1 MTELVLSGPLLLAA
15 LVAALAGLVS
25 FASPCVLPLVPGFL
39 GYVGGMTPAATRGSA
54 PAAAPSGATSSSA
67 SPSTGT
73 STATTTT
80 RAATPARAATPTGRG
95 RLMLGALLFVLGFTA
110 VFLTMSVVISG
121 LGLALT
127 RHQGLLLQV
136 AGALVIIL
144 GLVMVLQP
152 TAGWQVRWR
161 PAAGLAGAPLLGVAF
176 GLGFT
181 ACTGPALVAI
191 QTLGTSIIPGQ
202 DQVGRALVLGT
213 AYSLG
218 LGLPFLLMAAGLG
231 WVSRA
236 SRWVR
241 DHYLVIQ
248 RVGGGLLILLGLL
261 MLSGVWAEVTAWMQ
275 TRFVSGFETVL

>member
-1 MTELVLSGPLLLAA
+1 MNELVLSGPLLLAA

-39 GYVGGMTPAATRGSA
+39 GYVGGMTPTATRDTGPATAPPGSA
-54 PAAAPSGATSSSA
+54 VAGA
-67 SPSTGT
+67 
-73 STATTTT
+73 STATTT
-80 RAATPARAATPTGRG
+80 RTPTAVPTGRG
-95 RLMLGALLFVLGFTA
+95 RLMLGAVLFVLGFTA
-110 VFLTMSVVISG
+110 VFLAMSVVISG
-121 LGLALT
+121 VGLALT

-136 AGALVIIL
+136 AGAVVVLL

-152 TAGWQVRWR
+152 SAGWQVRWR

-202 DQVGRALVLGT
+202 DQMGRALVLGT

-248 RVGGGLLILLGLL
+248 RTGGGLLILLGLL

>member
-1 MTELVLSGPLLLAA
+1 MNELVLSGPLLLAVA
-15 LVAALAGLVS
+15 VAALAGLIS

-39 GYVGGMTPAATRGSA
+39 GYVGGMTPAATPASA
-54 PAAAPSGATSSSA
+54 PATAPSGSTSRSA
-67 SPSTGT
+67 GT
-73 STATTTT
+73 STRT
-80 RAATPARAATPTGRG
+80 RTAAPTGRG
-95 RLMLGALLFVLGFTA
+95 RLMLGATLFVLGFTA
-110 VFLTMSVVISG
+110 VFLAMSVVISG

>member
-1 MTELVLSGPLLLAA
+1 MNELVLSGPLLLAA
-15 LVAALAGLVS
+15 AVAALAGLVS

-39 GYVGGMTPAATRGSA
+39 GYVGGM
-54 PAAAPSGATSSSA
+54 APSGARR
-67 SPSTGT
+67 
-73 STATTTT
+73 TA
-80 RAATPARAATPTGRG
+80 ARETAPTGRG
-95 RLMLGALLFVLGFTA
+95 RLMLGATLFVLGFTG
-110 VFLTMSVVISG
+110 VFLAMSVVISG
-121 LGLALT
+121 VGLALT
-127 RHQGLLLQV
+127 RHQGLLLQI
-136 AGALVIIL
+136 AGAVVILL
-144 GLVMVLQP
+144 GLVMMLQP

-202 DQVGRALVLGT
+202 DQVGRALLLGT

-261 MLSGVWAEVTAWMQ
+261 MVTGVWAEATAWVQ

>member
-1 MTELVLSGPLLLAA
+1 MNELVFSGPLLVAA
-15 LVAALAGLVS
+15 AVAALAGLVS

-39 GYVGGMTPAATRGSA
+39 GYLGGMTPAPGPATAGSPVRA
-54 PAAAPSGATSSSA
+54 GGATV
-67 SPSTGT
+67 
-73 STATTTT
+73 TAV
-80 RAATPARAATPTGRG
+80 RAGPAVGRG
-95 RLMLGALLFVLGFTA
+95 RLLLGAGLFVLGFTV
-110 VFLTMSVVISG
+110 VFLAMSVVISG

-127 RHQGLLLQV
+127 RHQDVLLQV
-136 AGALVIIL
+136 AGAVVITL
-144 GLVMVLQP
+144 GLVMILQP
-152 TAGWQVRWR
+152 GAGWQVRWR

-191 QTLGTSIIPGQ
+191 QTLGTSIIPGE

-241 DHYLVIQ
+241 DRYLLIQ

-261 MLSGVWAEVTAWMQ
+261 MLTGIWAEATAWVQ